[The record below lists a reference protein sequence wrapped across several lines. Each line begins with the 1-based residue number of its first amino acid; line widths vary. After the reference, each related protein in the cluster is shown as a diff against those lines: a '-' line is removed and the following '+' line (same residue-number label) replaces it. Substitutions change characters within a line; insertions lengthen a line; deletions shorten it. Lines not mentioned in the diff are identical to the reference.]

1 MGTGHSHH
9 EPDRGHGAHHDHGA
23 GHGHE
28 PQPGGWASRPAT
40 RRSRLRHEMKH
51 LTRPHTHDAAAKV
64 DRVMESSA
72 AGTRTLWVSLAGLA
86 GTAAA
91 QAAIVAISGSV
102 ALLGDSIHNAADA
115 LTALPLGVAFVAG
128 RRPATRRFTYGFG
141 RAEDLA
147 GILIVVLVALSSALA
162 ATAAIIRLIHP
173 AAVSHLPAVATAAVI
188 GFIGNEWVARYRI
201 RVGREIGSAALIADG
216 LHARTDGFT
225 SLAVLLGAAGVA
237 LGWRLADPVVGLV
250 ITVAIL
256 FVLKDAAREVFRR
269 LMDAVDPA
277 LLETAESALRGAQG
291 IIDVSN
297 LRMRWI
303 GHHLHAEV
311 AIVVDD
317 QLSLRDAHKVAVGA
331 EHTLMHA
338 ITQLTAALVHAD
350 PLPRDREEDPHAL
363 LAHHRQ
369 ARRG

>member
-9 EPDRGHGAHHDHGA
+9 EHDHGHGA
-23 GHGHE
+23 GHDHAARHTHE
-28 PQPGGWASRPAT
+28 PQPGRASRRAA
-40 RRSRLRHEMKH
+40 RGSRLRHEMKH
-51 LTRPHTHDAAAKV
+51 LARPHTHDAAAKV

-72 AGTRTLWVSLAGLA
+72 AGIRTLWISLAGLG
-86 GTAAA
+86 GTAVA
-91 QAAIVAISGSV
+91 QAAVVAISGSV

-115 LTALPLGVAFVAG
+115 LTALPLGVAFLAG

-141 RAEDLA
+141 RAEDIA
-147 GILIVVLVALSSALA
+147 GILIVVLIALSSALA
-162 ATAAIIRLIHP
+162 AIAAISRLIHP
-173 AAVSHLPAVATAAVI
+173 AAVSYLPAVAAAAMI
-188 GFIGNEWVARYRI
+188 GFIGNEWVARYRL

-277 LLETAESALRGAQG
+277 LLETAESALRGAHG
-291 IIDVSN
+291 VIDVSG

-311 AIVVDD
+311 TIVVDG
-317 QLSLRDAHKVAVGA
+317 QLSVRDAHEVAVSA

-338 ITQLTAALVHAD
+338 IPQLAAALVHAD
-350 PLPRDREEDPHAL
+350 PLPGDREDPHAL

-369 ARRG
+369 AGRG